1 MRPVSSSVVAGG
13 LLLAS
18 MFLLSACQLL
28 SSSTQ
33 SAPPPVAAFNGQ
45 AIHYD
50 ELRAAWER
58 QQVEDAPADTTQALL
73 TFLNQ
78 YLNYRLK
85 VHEATQAGYEEQPSI
100 RREIATYTRERA
112 RPLFMDAHVTGPV
125 LDTLLARRTQ
135 EVHSRHILIRVDEE
149 AAPEDTMQA
158 HAQIQALRD
167 SVINGAD
174 FAELA
179 RAESDDPSASRQG
192 QRGFEGDLGYLSAGQ
207 LVGPYEDVMY
217 QHPID
222 APPTV
227 VRTPFGYHLIDVLDR
242 KPRLPR
248 TRIAHLHIRP
258 DDASPEAREAARA
271 EIDSLA
277 AALSPDSTAFA
288 EAAIAHS
295 DDARTAENGGELGW
309 LSIDQYVPPAF
320 RNAVRP
326 LDSDGAIS
334 DVVALDHGFYLIQRR
349 EAEPLP
355 SDSEAEATFRERLD
369 DLPRTEARRN
379 ALYASLRDTI
389 AVTVDSSA
397 VEQALGIS
405 DWSRPVAGTP
415 RNAPDTALA
424 VVGPDTLRTPD
435 FETYLQAHSDLRGSA
450 LNDALYEWVDQRRL
464 DHAAVTW
471 AQTHASLDD
480 ELTAFTDGLLVF
492 ELMQDSVWTDGAS
505 SPSLNDDPQATASPA
520 SSPSNDREQAYVER
534 LRARYGA
541 DLFPQRLREQHAA
554 YQP

>member
-13 LLLAS
+13 LLLATV
-18 MFLLSACQLL
+18 FLLSACQLL

-33 SAPPPVAAFNGQ
+33 PAPPPVAQFNGQ

-58 QQVEDAPADTTQALL
+58 QQVEDTPTDTTQALL

-78 YLNYRLK
+78 YLNYQLK
-85 VHEATQAGYEEQPSI
+85 VHEATQAGYAEQLSI

-112 RPLFMDAHVTGPV
+112 RPMFMNAHVMGPV
-125 LDTLLARRTQ
+125 LDTLLARRMH
-135 EVHSRHILIRVDEE
+135 ELHSRHILIRVEEE

-158 HAQIQALRD
+158 HARIQTLRD

-179 RAESDDPSASRQG
+179 RAESDDPSASQQG
-192 QRGFEGDLGYLSAGQ
+192 QRGFEGDLGYLSTGQ
-207 LVGPYEDVMY
+207 LVGPYEDAMY
-217 QHPID
+217 QHPTD

-242 KPRLPR
+242 QPRLPR

-258 DDASPEAREAARA
+258 DDASPEARESARA
-271 EIDSLA
+271 TIDSLA

-295 DDARTAENGGELGW
+295 DDPRTAENGGELGW

-334 DVVALDHGFYLIQRR
+334 EVVALDHGFYLIQRR
-349 EAEPLP
+349 EVEPLP

-369 DLPRTEARRN
+369 DLPRTEARRE

-389 AVTVDSSA
+389 ATTIDTSA

-405 DWSRPVAGTP
+405 DWSRPVAGAP
-415 RNAPDTALA
+415 RSAPDTALA

-435 FETYLQAHSDLRGSA
+435 FETYLQAHGDLRGSA
-450 LNDALYEWVDQRRL
+450 LDDALYEWVDQRRL
-464 DHAAVTW
+464 DYAAVTW
-471 AQTHASLDD
+471 TRQQASLDD

-492 ELMQDSVWTDGAS
+492 ELMQDSVWTDTSSAS
-505 SPSLNDDPQATASPA
+505 PGNTATAASPS
-520 SSPSNDREQAYVER
+520 SSREQAYVER
-534 LRARYGA
+534 LRTRYDA
-541 DLFPQRLREQHAA
+541 HLFPQRLREQHAT